1 MLSSFIFTYPY
12 IQCKKKCFFTGWLDN
27 SLKQFQTDL
36 LESVLLKEAA
46 NSAARAGAGNGA
58 ATITQPLQQHAP
70 LSRAGQQATSNK
82 SSLPNVKNNGGG
94 NGSDSSDMADILVTQ
109 FRKCLTTNLVVRLN
123 NFTLWKVSTSK
134 VKSAAKEFL
143 SGKQFLFF
151 SFCFRLIT
159 KYFGLNFFL

>member
-1 MLSSFIFTYPY
+1 MLISFILIRKFN
-12 IQCKKKCFFTGWLDN
+12 IKRNFFTGWLDN

-46 NSAARAGAGNGA
+46 NSAARAGTGNGA
-58 ATITQPLQQHAP
+58 TTITQPLQQHAP

-94 NGSDSSDMADILVTQ
+94 NGSDTSDMADILVTQ

-143 SGKQFLFF
+143 SGKLFL
-151 SFCFRLIT
+151 FCFRFIT
-159 KYFGLNFFL
+159 KYFG

>member
-1 MLSSFIFTYPY
+1 M
-12 IQCKKKCFFTGWLDN
+12 
-27 SLKQFQTDL
+27 KQFQTDL

-82 SSLPNVKNNGGG
+82 SSLPNVKNNG
-94 NGSDSSDMADILVTQ
+94 SDSSDMADILVTQ

-143 SGKQFLFF
+143 SGK
-151 SFCFRLIT
+151 
-159 KYFGLNFFL
+159 